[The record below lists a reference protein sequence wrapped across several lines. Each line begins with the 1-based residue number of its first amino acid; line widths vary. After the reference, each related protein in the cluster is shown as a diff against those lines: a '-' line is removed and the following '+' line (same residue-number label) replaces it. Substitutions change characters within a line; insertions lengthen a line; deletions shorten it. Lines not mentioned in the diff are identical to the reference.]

1 LACHFRLVMSAE
13 TEQAGS
19 GFDTVKLVVV
29 VALLVA
35 GVYGFYAFA
44 EQALWVR
51 LIGLLAVVGAAVLV
65 ALQTTAGRAVWQ
77 FAADSRTE
85 VRKVVWPT
93 RQETLQTLLIITIA
107 VLLTA
112 LFLWAVDSILF
123 SIVRYLTGQG
133 D

>member
-1 LACHFRLVMSAE
+1 VMNAN

-19 GFDTVKLVVV
+19 GFDTVKLLVVV
-29 VALLVA
+29 ILLVA
-35 GVYGFYAFA
+35 GVYGFYSFA
-44 EQALWVR
+44 DQALWMR
-51 LIGLLAVVGAAVLV
+51 LVGLLAVVGAAVFV
-65 ALQTTAGRAVWQ
+65 ALQTAVGRSVWQ

-112 LFLWAVDSILF
+112 LFLWAVDSVLF